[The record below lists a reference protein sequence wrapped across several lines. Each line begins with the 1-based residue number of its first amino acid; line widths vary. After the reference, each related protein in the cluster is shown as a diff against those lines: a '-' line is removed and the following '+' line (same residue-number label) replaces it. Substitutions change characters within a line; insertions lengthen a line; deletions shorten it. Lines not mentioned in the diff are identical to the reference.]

1 MIDHKT
7 MLSVSSAVTLSI
19 AGIAARADT
28 ITIGQ
33 ELTNR
38 SLRDGGSGN
47 LFGAEAF
54 GFDAGTVRRWSIR
67 GQTATYAET
76 RNITPL
82 ILEQTGGGGVGS
94 VTVRGIG
101 TTRALAHSTGVQT
114 FDFGLQ
120 SGSERMGPRHYF
132 GWVDGDGTGPVNQGT
147 MSYDEGDQ
155 HYTLWFG
162 GRGVVTTGAVY
173 AVSRNLNRRYSLQV
187 AIDVDRGE
195 AVGNGANQR
204 AAVDGASGATFVLAN
219 PFAQAGHVTQWAFW
233 SGTDGTRSVTPLIL
247 ERAGGNLVLRGVGT
261 TRTAAANQGTMT
273 YDFGLQS
280 GTNAVKDSQ
289 FFGWVDAS
297 VDYATGD
304 PSNNRGV
311 VTHATD
317 ELFDCK
323 VIYLGAG
330 KPAGTFLPGQSLGAG
345 TLLDRA
351 YSVQALSV
359 IPVGGALTV
368 SSPYG
373 TPDPSGTRGYF
384 PGSGFTA
391 SVVEAVTSGTTQYVC
406 TGWSGSGSAPL
417 SGTTNAAVFTITN
430 DSALAWQWGT
440 NYYLDI
446 TANPG
451 GTTDVH
457 SAFFAVGTN
466 VTVTAY
472 PTNNAIGANWS
483 GDVDGCTIVSNRI
496 TCPMDRPRVIVADF
510 PSLADGLMAYW
521 NLDEGDA
528 TIVLDPYGNVGDA
541 GALAGGT
548 ASPTW
553 IDGKVGANALGFS
566 GSNFATAAYSSDIGL
581 LTGSSITSAVTIQAW
596 VFFNSNAPGAHDIL
610 DKRPAANTGGWTLE
624 IDGDN
629 LSWWINNGG
638 GGGDWNLCRATG
650 AIPGWEGQWVHLVL
664 TWQSG
669 TKMKMVVNDTTT
681 FESET
686 PVGGTVFFRN
696 DVFYFGAR
704 VPGNNRFLDGAI
716 DEVAI
721 WSRALSAGEITA
733 LYNGGEGRPVVSG
746 LRAADVSSVAV
757 AQEGDVRGAGV
768 TLLAKSFGADSGVG
782 AANGGTVNG
791 ITFPAAPGTNHAEFT
806 SAANSAWGTYDAS
819 TSLSGDLDSI
829 FSGTLG
835 LDDLGASPNRRSVLT
850 LSGLEVGTRYRLQ
863 WLSAAEGQTAG
874 FWTFR
879 NSDQGDVIATV
890 GRHPNRNTR
899 IAFRA
904 TNTTQS
910 IHVQEVPTAAPL
922 INAYVLQQVQTI
934 RPTVHAYSPGWN
946 RLPNLVNGTT
956 PNPADA
962 NFAVGFDRT
971 PAGDLKSDDAYNVH
985 GGGPSAQGQ
994 AYALTNT
1001 NPWLVFD
1008 LGEPVNLASLLLWN
1022 GNQQTDRQA
1031 RSFDVRVSATNDF
1044 SAATLLSVS
1053 HLPNRPLSGVMP
1065 ADAIDLSELGGE
1077 LAGARYVR
1085 LDNFVNYGD
1094 PEFVVLSEVRFEV
1107 TTAVPQPEGMLIIVQ

>member
-1 MIDHKT
+1 MRMKSIIGRRGLLAACTGLALTLAQHARSDLLAYYCDGTDIDAAALIDLAGHADAT
-7 MLSVSSAVTLSI
+7 AGNLQAVGFQGGNYISRPSFGASTPAGPTAGSSTGSEWLF
-19 AGIAARADT
+19 ARASYVQTTPGTGTDYFGFT
-28 ITIGQ
+28 VTPDLAPLALFS
-33 ELTNR
+33 LTFDWVIVSARNG
-38 SLRDGGSGN
+38 SFDAQCQVFVSVDGGAFVGLTPISSDSITVPSGGPSHT
-47 LFGAEAF
+47 FGSVNTIVTDLTGIGNPATSMVVRICLGDDSSRAGQAQFVQGIKLEGAL
-54 GFDAGTVRRWSIR
+54 AGTV
-67 GQTATYAET
+67 A
-76 RNITPL
+76 
-82 ILEQTGGGGVGS
+82 
-94 VTVRGIG
+94 
-101 TTRALAHSTGVQT
+101 
-114 FDFGLQ
+114 D
-120 SGSERMGPRHYF
+120 
-132 GWVDGDGTGPVNQGT
+132 
-147 MSYDEGDQ
+147 
-155 HYTLWFG
+155 
-162 GRGVVTTGAVY
+162 
-173 AVSRNLNRRYSLQV
+173 
-187 AIDVDRGE
+187 
-195 AVGNGANQR
+195 
-204 AAVDGASGATFVLAN
+204 
-219 PFAQAGHVTQWAFW
+219 
-233 SGTDGTRSVTPLIL
+233 
-247 ERAGGNLVLRGVGT
+247 
-261 TRTAAANQGTMT
+261 
-273 YDFGLQS
+273 
-280 GTNAVKDSQ
+280 
-289 FFGWVDAS
+289 
-297 VDYATGD
+297 
-304 PSNNRGV
+304 
-311 VTHATD
+311 
-317 ELFDCK
+317 
-323 VIYLGAG
+323 
-330 KPAGTFLPGQSLGAG
+330 
-345 TLLDRA
+345 
-351 YSVQALSV
+351 
-359 IPVGGALTV
+359 LTV
-368 SSPYG
+368 SSDYG
-373 TPDPSGTRGYF
+373 TPNPAVGLARYVTGTVV
-384 PGSGFTA
+384 TA
-391 SVVEAVTSGTTQYVC
+391 SVDAAVTGVETQYVC
-406 TGWSGSGSAPL
+406 TGWVGTEDVPA
-417 SGTTNAAVFTITN
+417 SGTTNEAVFTMTTHSTI
-430 DSALAWQWGT
+430 AWQWGT